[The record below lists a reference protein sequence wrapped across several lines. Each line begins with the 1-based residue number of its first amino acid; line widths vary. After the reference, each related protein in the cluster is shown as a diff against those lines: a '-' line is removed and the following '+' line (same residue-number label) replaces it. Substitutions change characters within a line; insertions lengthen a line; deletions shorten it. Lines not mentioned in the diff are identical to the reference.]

1 MQIFLGCIRCFVRQ
15 LIDSIKL
22 VSDDD
27 KKIHEQATRKVS
39 VWK

>member
-1 MQIFLGCIRCFVRQ
+1 MRIFLDCIPCFIRQ
-15 LIDSIKL
+15 ALDSTKL

-27 KKIHEQATRKVS
+27 KQIHEQATRKVS